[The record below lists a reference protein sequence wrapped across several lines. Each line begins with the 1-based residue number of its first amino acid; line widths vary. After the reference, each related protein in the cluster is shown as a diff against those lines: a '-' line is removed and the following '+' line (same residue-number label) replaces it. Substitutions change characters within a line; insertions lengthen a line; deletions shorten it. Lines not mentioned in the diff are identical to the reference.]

1 MDEKLITLTDGTK
14 LEVKVNFLTLYM
26 IQKNGLAKIL
36 TGKKEN
42 ELSEDENM
50 EAAAKLIHVILSNA
64 TYTDGSERDKIAIR

>member
-36 TGKKEN
+36 TDKKEN
-42 ELSEDENM
+42 ELSDDENM
-50 EAAAKLIHVILSNA
+50 
-64 TYTDGSERDKIAIR
+64 